1 MNSTTEKRIALI
13 SVHGD
18 PAIEIGKEEA
28 GGQNVYVRY
37 VGEALARLGWQ
48 VDMFTRKVSLEQD
61 SIVEH
66 SDNCRTI
73 RLKAGCL
80 EFVPRDEIFEYLPE
94 FVDNFRKF
102 QVENDITYQL
112 VHTNYWLSSWVGME
126 LNKIQESK
134 QVHTY
139 HSLGA
144 VKYNTIEKE
153 NIPLIASVRLAVEK
167 EVLEIA
173 ERIVAT
179 SPQEKEHMRS
189 LVSTKGNIDIIP
201 CGTDI
206 QRFGSIA
213 REAARDELGIDKEA
227 KVVLYVGRFDP
238 RKGIETLVRA
248 VNESGLRDSNNLQLI
263 IGGGSTPGNSDGIER
278 DRIEQIVNELGMS
291 DFTTFAGRLSQD
303 VLPTYYAAA
312 DVCVVPSHY
321 EPFGLVAIEAM
332 ASGTPVVASDVGGLQ
347 FTVVDEETG
356 LLAPPQDVDAFA
368 SAIDR
373 ILLNPE
379 WRDELAKAGR
389 KRVENKFSWDGVAN
403 QLSELYTQLL
413 QPQPLAST
421 AKELVQSTAELVQS
435 TAKELVQSTAELVQ
449 STLKQPVLVAK

>member
-1 MNSTTEKRIALI
+1 MNSITEKRIALI

-18 PAIEIGKEEA
+18 PAVEIGKEEA

-61 SIVEH
+61 LIVQH

-73 RLKAGCL
+73 RLKAGPL
-80 EFVPRDEIFEYLPE
+80 EFVPRDDIFEYLPE
-94 FVDNFRKF
+94 FVDNLLTF
-102 QVENDITYQL
+102 QVKNDITYQL

-126 LNKIQESK
+126 LKKIQESK

-167 EVLEIA
+167 EVLETA

-189 LVSTKGNIDIIP
+189 LVSTKGNINIIP

-213 REAARDELGIDKEA
+213 REAARHELGIDKEA

-263 IGGGSTPGNSDGIER
+263 IGGGSTPGNCDGIER

-291 DFTTFAGRLSQD
+291 DFTIFAGRLSQD
-303 VLPTYYAAA
+303 ILPTYYAAA

-332 ASGTPVVASDVGGLQ
+332 ASATPVVASDVGGLQ

-356 LLAPPQDVDAFA
+356 LLASPQDVDAFA

-373 ILLNPE
+373 ILLNSE
-379 WRDELAKAGR
+379 WRDELGKAGR
-389 KRVENKFSWDGVAN
+389 KRVESKFSWHGVAT
-403 QLSELYTQLL
+403 QLTELYTQL
-413 QPQPLAST
+413 Q
-421 AKELVQSTAELVQS
+421 
-435 TAKELVQSTAELVQ
+435 
-449 STLKQPVLVAK
+449 QPVKESVLLTK